1 MPFQK
6 DKVCKRKYLRQIGL
20 FLEGRKVLH
29 KEGLLYFK
37 TGNSLHKVRGVVESI
52 KSKKKRTRGFTDVLD
67 IHISR
72 HLAHGHFKS

>member
-37 TGNSLHKVRGVVESI
+37 TGNSLHKVRGVIESI
-52 KSKKKRTRGFTDVLD
+52 KSKKTHLRFYKCARYSYF
-67 IHISR
+67 R